1 MDAFEQRK
9 EVMGMLRKLQELID
23 RYLDHVNEHVEYESR
38 MWYL

>member
-1 MDAFEQRK
+1 MFRK
-9 EVMGMLRKLQELID
+9 MQELID